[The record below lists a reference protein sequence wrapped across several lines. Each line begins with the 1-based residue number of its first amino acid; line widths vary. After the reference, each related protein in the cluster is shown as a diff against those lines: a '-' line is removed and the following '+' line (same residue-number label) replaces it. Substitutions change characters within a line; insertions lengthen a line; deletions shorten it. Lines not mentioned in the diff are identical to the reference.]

1 VCTTRIRQTISL
13 SAQRAFVKRHLLLFQ
28 GFQFGCVLVLQL
40 SSGHVKSVT
49 CRAWVRMAYL
59 AQASAAPH
67 MPLSSSSLLL
77 ISNAVR
83 NVSTH
88 RSNLMSFKP
97 ARCRCRCLLYM
108 YMYVYIYI
116 YCNIY
121 ISCHL
126 CRRKLALA
134 IPAAAADNDEGEI
147 SGGGGG
153 ESRAA
158 RRWVGNQPH
167 FGLEV

>member
-1 VCTTRIRQTISL
+1 MCTTRIRQTISL

-83 NVSTH
+83 NVSTQ

-97 ARCRCRCLLYM
+97 ARCRCRCLLYL
-108 YMYVYIYI
+108 Y
-116 YCNIY
+116 IY